1 VGVVAADGPL
11 LVTPWVKVMLPPAAT
26 EVGEATLVV
35 MKSAWVAPATISVA
49 LAALLLV
56 LGSGVEE
63 LTLTRSLITVP
74 GTAAALTLTAMVKVA
89 DPAAKL
95 RFVQVME
102 PEAPTAGVVHD
113 HPVGSVPMEE
123 YVVFAGVLSVSF
135 AATAV
140 LGPLL
145 VTTWV

>member
-1 VGVVAADGPL
+1 
-11 LVTPWVKVMLPPAAT
+11 MPPAAT
-26 EVGEATLVV
+26 EVGEATFVV
-35 MKSAWVAPATISVA
+35 IKSAWVAPATISVA

-63 LTLTRSLITVP
+63 LTLTMSLITVP
-74 GTAAALTLTAMVKVA
+74 GVAVPLTLTTMLKVA
-89 DPAAKL
+89 DPVAKL
-95 RFVQVME
+95 RFVQLME
-102 PEAPTAGVVHD
+102 PVAPTAGVIHD
-113 HPVGSVPMEE
+113 HPLGSVPIEE

-145 VTTWV
+145 VTTWL